1 LDIGLLQKRVL
12 KYLKG
17 TQDFA
22 LRYSK
27 VDEFNL
33 IRYFDSDFVGDK
45 ETGLSTL
52 GYLMSLGSIVV
63 SWRFHNRGRICGSC
77 RSDEGDF
84 GNGHI

>member
-1 LDIGLLQKRVL
+1 MKE
-12 KYLKG
+12 

-33 IRYFDSDFVGDK
+33 IGYFDSYFVGDK
-45 ETGLSTL
+45 ETRVSTL
-52 GYLMSLGSIVV
+52 GYLMSLGLIVV
-63 SWRFHNRGRICGSC
+63 SWIFHNRGRICGIC

-84 GNGHI
+84 RNGHI